1 MAKFTVEVEEV
12 VRYRIEVE
20 GTDRD
25 DALRTAECMFFDS
38 SIDTVLWRYSTQTNF
53 DDPLEVVDA
62 AE

>member
-1 MAKFTVEVEEV
+1 MTKFAVEVEEI

-38 SIDTVLWRYSTQTNF
+38 SIDNVLWQYSVQTNF
-53 DDPLEVVDA
+53 DDPLEVV
-62 AE
+62 E